1 MKILVVDDEKNI
13 RDSLKRLLELEGMKA
28 ETAENGER
36 ARELIENQRFDL
48 ALVDLR
54 MPGIS
59 GQELVEWI
67 RAEGFLLPVIMISAH
82 GEIEDA
88 VQAILAGARDF
99 VEKPFDSRALIGKIR
114 KIIGDT
120 NIRNGAEAETRT
132 QTGRIRL
139 AGEHP
144 SIEDLR
150 EKILRVAGTD
160 STVLITGES
169 GTGKEVVAREI
180 HDTSPRAAEPFVAVN
195 IGAIPENLLESEL
208 FGHEKGAFTSA
219 DSRRIGLFEL
229 AGSGTLFL
237 DEIGDMP
244 QILQVKLLRVLQDR
258 KIRRL
263 GGVRDIPVNARILS
277 ATNRDLEKRVGEGFF
292 REDLFYRLNV
302 IRLSVPP
309 LRDRKED
316 IPLLAETLLA
326 RLTGR
331 LNAGH
336 KKISPGAL
344 QKLSLYRFPGN
355 VRELENI
362 LERAIIYSRDS
373 LIREEDIEGRP
384 LPETPP
390 PPGGMPPP
398 ETPAAADSAQNTET
412 APSAGVPA
420 DGSPTLRGAERELIE
435 KALKEH
441 KGNRTRAAKA
451 LGISR
456 RTIIYK
462 IKEYGIH

>member
-13 RDSLKRLLELEGMKA
+13 RESLKRLLELEGMKA
-28 ETAENGER
+28 ETAESGEQ

-59 GQELVEWI
+59 GQELMEWI
-67 RAEGFLLPVIMISAH
+67 RGEGFLLPVIMVSAH
-82 GEIEDA
+82 GEIQDA
-88 VQAILAGARDF
+88 VRAILAGARDF
-99 VEKPFDSRALIGKIR
+99 VEKPFDSQALIEKIR
-114 KIIGDT
+114 KTIGDM
-120 NIRNGAEAETRT
+120 NIRNGAEAGTRT
-132 QTGRIRL
+132 QADRIRL
-139 AGEHP
+139 VGEHP
-144 SIEDLR
+144 SIRTLR
-150 EKILRVAGTD
+150 ERILKVAAAD

-169 GTGKEVVAREI
+169 GTGKELVAREI
-180 HDTSPRAAEPFVAVN
+180 HDMSPRAAEPFVAVN

-244 QILQVKLLRVLQDR
+244 QVLQVKLLRVLQDR

-277 ATNRDLEKRVGEGFF
+277 ATNRDLEKRVGESLF

-316 IPLLAETLLA
+316 IPLLTVSILA
-326 RLTGR
+326 RHTGR
-331 LNAGH
+331 LNAGSR
-336 KKISPGAL
+336 KISPAAL
-344 QKLSLYRFPGN
+344 QKLSVYRFPGN

-362 LERAIIYSRDS
+362 LERAVIYSRDG

-384 LPETPP
+384 LPETNPSD
-390 PPGGMPPP
+390 GAIPPP
-398 ETPAAADSAQNTET
+398 EAQAIKEITRPAESGE
-412 APSAGVPA
+412 PA
-420 DGSPTLRGAERELIE
+420 FLLRNAERELIE
-435 KALKEH
+435 KAVKEH
-441 KGNRTRAAKA
+441 GGNRTRAAKA

-462 IKEYGIH
+462 IKEYKIE